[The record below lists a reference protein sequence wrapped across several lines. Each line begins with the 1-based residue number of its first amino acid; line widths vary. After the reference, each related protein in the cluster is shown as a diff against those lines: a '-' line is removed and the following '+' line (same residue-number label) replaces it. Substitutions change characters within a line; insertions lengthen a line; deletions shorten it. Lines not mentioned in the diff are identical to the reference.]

1 MSIEDNQLKWD
12 KKYYKIFSLKSIIGT
27 LVGLIAGLIY
37 FYKIGCSSGSCAITS
52 NIWLTLLWGGLM
64 GYLFGGMLEKEKKK
78 SEK

>member
-37 FYKIGCSSGSCAITS
+37 FYKIGCSSGICGAD
-52 NIWLTLLWGGLM
+52 
-64 GYLFGGMLEKEKKK
+64 
-78 SEK
+78 